1 MEARKLEAIYELR
14 EAAQEYGRVLDQ
26 IGEREDADSRDQR
39 IAAMERVEESTA
51 RAIEACEYCG
61 RPHTDEEPPHTPRKV
76 IPGSFPQ
83 ADQSDSK
90 EP

>member
-26 IGEREDADSRDQR
+26 SGDGDDPAARDR
-39 IAAMERVEESTA
+39 RLSAMERLEESTA

-61 RPHTDEEPPHTPRKV
+61 RPHTDEDPPKTSRKV
-76 IPGSFPQ
+76 IPGPFPKPEQ
-83 ADQSDSK
+83 D
-90 EP
+90 